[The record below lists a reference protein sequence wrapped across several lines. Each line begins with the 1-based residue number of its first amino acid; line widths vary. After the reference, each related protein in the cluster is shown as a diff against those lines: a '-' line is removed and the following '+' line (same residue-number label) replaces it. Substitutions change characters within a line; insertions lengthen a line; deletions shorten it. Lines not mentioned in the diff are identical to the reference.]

1 MKTGDLNRIISI
13 QSKIK
18 TEDSIG
24 SWSETWVEFTETR
37 AAIWPVSAGE
47 QVKNQQ
53 IENQVTHRIRM
64 RYQAGIIPEMR
75 IVHKSRI
82 FEIISIINVQEED
95 RWLDL
100 ICTESS

>member
-1 MKTGDLNRIISI
+1 MKRVISI
-13 QSKIK
+13 QQKAK
-18 TEDSIG
+18 VKDSVG
-24 SWSETWVEFTETR
+24 SWSETWSEVIKTR

-53 IENQVTHRIRM
+53 VENQITHKVRI
-64 RYQAGIIPEMR
+64 RYQAGIIPEMH
-75 IVHKSRI
+75 IVYNSRV
-82 FEIISIINVQEED
+82 FEIISIINVQEEN